1 MAIWE
6 SSPYGINNYPDV
18 FALYKLHQKNHWV
31 AEEIQYSM
39 DIMDWNTKLTDSE
52 KEYLT
57 YNFRFFT
64 QADID
69 VANGYIEHF
78 LPHYK
83 NIYVRMALLNY
94 ASMEATHIESYAKI
108 IISLNM
114 PETEFTKFLEY
125 KEMFDKH
132 TYFDNFNM
140 DTPLN
145 VALTT
150 GLYGAFAEGLQLFA
164 SFIMLLNFQ
173 RFNKMRAMCQVVAY
187 SIRDEQIHV
196 DSMIAIYHHF
206 IRERIEMSDF
216 GSVELDYLRAE
227 FEKIARK
234 VVELEDFFIDNA
246 FKNFEIEGLTAE
258 EVKSFIRYIANM
270 RLKQLGFNLIY
281 SNSEAKPLVW
291 VTIILEAL
299 TSTNFFENRVTE
311 YASNGVSNWDKIEY

>member
-1 MAIWE
+1 
-6 SSPYGINNYPDV
+6 
-18 FALYKLHQKNHWV
+18 
-31 AEEIQYSM
+31 M

-52 KEYLT
+52 KDFVTHIL
-57 YNFRFFT
+57 RFFT

-78 LPHYK
+78 LPYYK

-108 IISLNM
+108 MITLNM

-125 KEMFDKH
+125 KEMYDKH

-145 VALTT
+145 IALTT

-173 RFNKMRAMCQVVAY
+173 RFNKMRSMCKVVEY
-187 SIRDEQIHV
+187 SIKDEQIHME
-196 DSMIAIYHHF
+196 SMIKIYHHF
-206 IRERIEMSDF
+206 IREQIEISNI
-216 GSVELDYLRAE
+216 GSLELDYLREE

-234 VVELEDFFIDNA
+234 VVELEDCFVDNA
-246 FKNFEIEGLTAE
+246 FKNFEIEGLTAS
-258 EVKSFIRYIANM
+258 EVKQFIRYMANM
-270 RLKQLGFNLIY
+270 RLTQLGFSPIY
-281 SNSEAKPLVW
+281 SSSEAKPLMW
-291 VTIILEAL
+291 VTILLEAE
-299 TSTNFFENRVTE
+299 TSTNFFENKVTD
-311 YASNGVSNWDKIEY
+311 YASNGVADWDKIEY

>member
-6 SSPYGINNYPDV
+6 SSPYGKNDYPDI
-18 FALYKLHQKNHWV
+18 FELYKKHQKNHWV
-31 AEEIQYSM
+31 AEEIAYSM

-52 KEYLT
+52 KDFVTHIL
-57 YNFRFFT
+57 RFFT

-78 LPHYK
+78 LPYYK

-108 IISLNM
+108 MITLNM

-125 KEMFDKH
+125 KEMYDKH

-145 VALTT
+145 IALTT

-173 RFNKMRAMCQVVAY
+173 RFNKMRSMCKVVEY
-187 SIRDEQIHV
+187 SIKDEQIHME
-196 DSMIAIYHHF
+196 SMIKIYHHF
-206 IRERIEMSDF
+206 IREQIEISNI
-216 GSVELDYLRAE
+216 GSLELDYLREE

-234 VVELEDFFIDNA
+234 VVELEDCFVDNA
-246 FKNFEIEGLTAE
+246 FKNFEIEGLTAS
-258 EVKSFIRYIANM
+258 EVKQFIRYMANM
-270 RLKQLGFNLIY
+270 RLTQLGFSPIY
-281 SNSEAKPLVW
+281 SSSEAKPLMW
-291 VTIILEAL
+291 VTILLEAE
-299 TSTNFFENRVTE
+299 TSTNFFENKVTD
-311 YASNGVSNWDKIEY
+311 YASNGVADWDKIEY